1 MTGRAASAKLG
12 RMMRALPLLLCLALA
27 ACGPG
32 RDARPTAAAPPPLA
46 QVRTPAFGDSNP
58 HPWDGRA
65 PQSYPVHGIDA
76 SRWQGLID
84 WPTARDNGVNFA
96 FLKAT
101 EGGDIVDAA
110 FAPNWAAAR
119 RAGVPVG
126 AYHFWYHCRPAA
138 EQARWFIRHV
148 PRVAG
153 ALPPVLDMEWT
164 PFSPT
169 CTRRPPPETIR
180 AEARI
185 FLDMVEAHY
194 GQRPILYSAPD
205 FFETNEMWKLGHHD
219 FWLRSV
225 AGHPRD
231 TYGGQHWT
239 FWQYSGTGLVPGI
252 SGKADLNA
260 FAGSAADWSAWL
272 ARNAQR

>member
-1 MTGRAASAKLG
+1 MWRFAGLTLF
-12 RMMRALPLLLCLALA
+12 LFLA
-27 ACGPG
+27 ACGP
-32 RDARPTAAAPPPLA
+32 D
-46 QVRTPAFGDSNP
+46 
-58 HPWDGRA
+58 RA
-65 PQSYPVHGIDA
+65 PQSPGPQTAGTAAPVQVRPARFGDANPHEWNGRHPGSYAVHGIDA
-76 SRWQGLID
+76 SRWQGQID
-84 WPTARDNGVNFA
+84 WKTARESGVNFA

-148 PRVAG
+148 PRAAG

-185 FLDMVEAHY
+185 FLDMIEAYY
-194 GQRPILYSAPD
+194 GQRPIIYSAPD
-205 FFETNEMWKLGHHD
+205 FFERNEMWKLGRHD

-231 TYGGQHWT
+231 IYAGRHWT
-239 FWQYSGTGLVPGI
+239 FWQYSGTGLVPGVR
-252 SGKADLNA
+252 GRADLNA

-272 ARNAQR
+272 ARNARP